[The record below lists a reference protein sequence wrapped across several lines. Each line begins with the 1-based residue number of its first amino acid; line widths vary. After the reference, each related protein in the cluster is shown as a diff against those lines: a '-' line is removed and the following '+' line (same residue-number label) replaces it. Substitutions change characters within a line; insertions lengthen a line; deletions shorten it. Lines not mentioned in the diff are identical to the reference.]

1 MHTAGLKDGAPLKG
15 HRPARARRQ
24 GEVVLK
30 GSTDGNGNALL
41 NYTLDATHVLVASS
55 GKDTSFLP
63 FNQPALDLSEF
74 AVAGRD
80 NAWFDVYA
88 WSAAT
93 CTARARPCAC
103 PRCCATTTASRSRRS
118 RCSCA

>member
-1 MHTAGLKDGAPLKG
+1 MRRVMPWIASLLAGSVRNSTCQRPVGASPLKG
-15 HRPARARRQ
+15 IDLRVLDAK

-74 AVAGRD
+74 QWA
-80 NAWFDVYA
+80 
-88 WSAAT
+88 
-93 CTARARPCAC
+93 
-103 PRCCATTTASRSRRS
+103 PRRE
-118 RCSCA
+118 